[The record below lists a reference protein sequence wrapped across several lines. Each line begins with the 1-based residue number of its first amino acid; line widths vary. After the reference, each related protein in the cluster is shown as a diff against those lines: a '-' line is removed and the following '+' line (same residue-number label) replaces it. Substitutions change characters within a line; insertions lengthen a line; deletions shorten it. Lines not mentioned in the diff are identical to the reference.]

1 MSQPQLKSA
10 RDVAYSLLL
19 SVAQDAAYAN
29 ILLPKLLNKANLEQR
44 DSAFAQE
51 LSFGTMRWQ
60 GFYDRVIAIA
70 ANRDAAG
77 IDLPALTLLRLGA
90 HQLLGMR
97 VPSHAALSETVDQA
111 KRVLHQSA
119 VGFINGVLRRV
130 SEKTREEWL
139 DELLVGVTDK
149 ITALSIEHSHPE
161 WIIRAFDHA
170 LRVDGRADQLESLLE
185 ADNEPTS
192 VNIVALPGF
201 AEPEDTADLTPG
213 GASPIGFAL
222 PSGDPARLP
231 GIQAGRLR
239 VQDQGSQ
246 LAAILF
252 VNAAPV
258 AEGERWLDLC
268 AGPGG
273 KAALLAAVAA
283 QTGADLTANEVLE
296 HRATLVRQAIKPVNP
311 SVRVT
316 NNDGREFGKNHPATY
331 DRILVDAPCTG
342 LGSLRRRPE
351 SRWTKSA
358 GDLAELNKLQW
369 QLLESA
375 WQALKP
381 GGVIGYVTCSPHQAE
396 TNGIVVQAQKTW
408 GDDLEVLDANE
419 LLAELNPS
427 LELNRSRRTVQLW
440 PQVHGT
446 DAMFIALLRKRAVGE
461 LESKRG

>member
-1 MSQPQLKSA
+1 MTQLPLKTA

-19 SVAQDAAYAN
+19 SVAEDAAYAN
-29 ILLPKLLNKANLEQR
+29 ILLPKLLTKANLEQR
-44 DSAFAQE
+44 DAAFAQE
-51 LSFGTMRWQ
+51 LSFGTLRWQ
-60 GFYDRVIAIA
+60 GFYDRVISIA
-70 ANRDAAG
+70 ANRNSAE

-130 SEKTREEWL
+130 SEKSREEWL

-149 ITALSIEHSHPE
+149 IESLSIEHSHPD

-170 LRVDGRADQLESLLE
+170 LRVDGRAEQLEALLA
-185 ADNEPTS
+185 ADNEPTN
-192 VNIVALPGF
+192 VNLVALPGI
-201 AEPEDTADLTPG
+201 ARPEDTEDLVPG
-213 GASPIGFAL
+213 AASPIGFSIT
-222 PSGDPARLP
+222 SGDPARLP

-246 LAAILF
+246 LAGILF
-252 VNAAPV
+252 VNASPV

-296 HRATLVRQAIKPVNP
+296 HRANLVRQAIKPVNS

-351 SRWTKSA
+351 SRWTKSSA
-358 GDLAELNKLQW
+358 DLAELNKLQW
-369 QLLESA
+369 QLLDSA
-375 WQALKP
+375 WTALKP
-381 GGVIGYVTCSPHQAE
+381 GGIIAYVTCSPHQAE
-396 TNGIVVQAQKTW
+396 TNGIVVQAQKAW
-408 GDDLEVLDANE
+408 GEDLEVLDANA

-427 LELNRSRRTVQLW
+427 LELNRNRRTVQLW

-446 DAMFIALLRKRAVGE
+446 DAMFIALLHKRADGE
-461 LESKRG
+461 LATKRG

>member
-1 MSQPQLKSA
+1 MSQLQPRNA
-10 RDVAYSLLL
+10 REVAYALLL

-29 ILLPKLLNKANLEQR
+29 LLLPRLLNKAHLEQR
-44 DSAFAQE
+44 DAAFAQE
-51 LSFGTMRWQ
+51 MSFGTLRWQ
-60 GFYDRVIAIA
+60 GFDDRIIAIA
-70 ANRDAAG
+70 ANRSSTEIDA
-77 IDLPALTLLRLGA
+77 PALCLLRLGA

-97 VPSHAALSETVDQA
+97 VPSHAALSETVDLA

-149 ITALSIEHSHPE
+149 VELLSIEHSHPE

-170 LRVDGRADQLESLLE
+170 LRVDGRAEQLEALLE
-185 ADNEPTS
+185 ADNEPTN

-201 AEPEDTADLTPG
+201 ARPEDTEELVPG
-213 GASPIGFAL
+213 GASPIGFSL
-222 PSGDPARLP
+222 NSGDPARLP
-231 GIQAGRLR
+231 GIVAGRLR

-246 LAAILF
+246 LAGILF

-258 AEGERWLDLC
+258 ADGERWLDLC

-296 HRATLVRQAIKPVNP
+296 HRAGLVRQAIKPINP
-311 SVRVT
+311 NVRVT

-351 SRWTKSA
+351 SRWTKSSA
-358 GDLAELNKLQW
+358 DLAELNKLQW
-369 QLLESA
+369 QLLDSA
-375 WQALKP
+375 WTALKP
-381 GGVIGYVTCSPHQAE
+381 GGVVAYVTCSPHQAE
-396 TNGIVVQAQKTW
+396 TNGIVVQAQKAW
-408 GDDLEVLDANE
+408 GEDLEVLDANA
-419 LLAELNPS
+419 LLAELNPA
-427 LELNRSRRTVQLW
+427 LELNRGRRTVQLW
-440 PQVHGT
+440 PQIHGT
-446 DAMFIALLRKRAVGE
+446 DAMFIALLRKRPAGE
-461 LESKRG
+461 LETKRD